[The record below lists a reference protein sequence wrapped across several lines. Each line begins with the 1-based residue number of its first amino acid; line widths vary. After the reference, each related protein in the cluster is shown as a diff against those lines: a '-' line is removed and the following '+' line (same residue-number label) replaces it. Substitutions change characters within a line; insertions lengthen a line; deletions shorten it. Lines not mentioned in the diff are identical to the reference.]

1 MSHLEEWARLIAK
14 QLKSEAEMVGTQA
27 KSELYEDAA
36 RETFIRVVLE
46 PFLPAS
52 YAISSGRIID
62 AAGNISEPQDIVIY
76 RKNYPQFNMPGS
88 HNVFIYESVLASIQV
103 CSKLVRKTFFNA
115 LDQCASMSTL
125 EPEIDAET
133 LKIMATKM
141 NMQLDEQQG
150 YVHADPLNT
159 GRFDLIGRPQTFIY
173 AFTGFQTSDKQL
185 TDNLNKWIDQYHQD
199 HTALQ
204 LKSLP
209 SVIATQGCFAWRNT
223 APFMIKDRVL
233 MGVGTD
239 YAPLRLMFMQ
249 LMQSMN
255 RGLQNTSDGYGIKS
269 SISPYLNQ
277 FERPDFTNN
286 VGVAENPG
294 VQMAAPN
301 SPPSAEPVIETPTP
315 KVVESASV
323 VSINSGVA
331 DKVDTPEPA
340 AEPANPT
347 IKEEAP
353 QTAAAPA
360 PMTAQTSTPDTG
372 SSIAEPT
379 PASATPVAEP
389 ASSSIAPPPVEPAP
403 SSIAATPVEPA
414 PSSVAPPPAEPARQE
429 PVIENRSKPLPTR
442 EDYEANNTGDERR
455 PPRPN
460 PLSVMNGQQEENVD
474 EYEFIPLEQTTTLPD
489 DDKPQA
495 VANEPPEQNYA
506 APAPGDDLPELDPS
520 ISPAPL
526 DNQTEP
532 APVQAVAADPADFEE
547 TQEIDADLK
556 RFDDTQEVSAVSDE
570 AEGDFVDTLIEKAE
584 SLAEDKSE
592 PAPKKSTYVTES
604 LLR

>member
-14 QLKSEAEMVGTQA
+14 QLKSEAELVGTQA

-36 RETFIRVVLE
+36 RDTFTRVVLE

-52 YAISSGRIID
+52 YAISSGRVID
-62 AAGNISEPQDIVIY
+62 ASGNISDPQDIVIY

-88 HNVFIYESVLASIQV
+88 HNVFIYESVLATIQV
-103 CSKLVRKTFFNA
+103 CSKLVRKTFFTA

-133 LKIMATKM
+133 LKIMASKM
-141 NMQLDEQQG
+141 NMQLDEQQR

-173 AFTGFQTSDKQL
+173 AFTGFQTSEKQL
-185 TDNLNKWIDQYHQD
+185 TENLNKWIDHYHLE
-199 HTALQ
+199 HSALQ
-204 LKSLP
+204 LKTLP

-233 MGVGTD
+233 MGVGND
-239 YAPLRLMFMQ
+239 NAPLRLMFLQ

-277 FERPDFTNN
+277 FERPDFSNN

-294 VQMAAPN
+294 VQPAAP
-301 SPPSAEPVIETPTP
+301 SAPPVAEPAIETATP
-315 KVVESASV
+315 KAVETASV

-331 DKVDTPEPA
+331 DKVDTQATP
-340 AEPANPT
+340 AEPSQTA
-347 IKEEAP
+347 IKVEAP
-353 QTAAAPA
+353 QTAAAPMTEPSPEPETSNTFAEQA
-360 PMTAQTSTPDTG
+360 PAVNP
-372 SSIAEPT
+372 
-379 PASATPVAEP
+379 PA
-389 ASSSIAPPPVEPAP
+389 EPAP
-403 SSIAATPVEPA
+403 SSIVPPAADPA
-414 PSSVAPPPAEPARQE
+414 PSSIAQPPAEPEPGIAPPPAEPARQE

-442 EDYEANNTGDERR
+442 EDYEAKDTADGRT

-460 PLSVMNGQQEENVD
+460 PLSVMSGQQEEPVD

-489 DDKPQA
+489 EDDNPQA
-495 VANEPPEQNYA
+495 AMANQPAQQHMSG
-506 APAPGDDLPELDPS
+506 PAPGDDLPELDAS
-520 ISPAPL
+520 IAPAPL
-526 DNQTEP
+526 DNQPDQDQP
-532 APVQAVAADPADFEE
+532 APAAAADPADYEE
-547 TQEIDADLK
+547 TQEIDADMK
-556 RFDDTQEVSAVSDE
+556 RFEVKQDDKEET
-570 AEGDFVDTLIEKAE
+570 EGEFLDTLIEKAE
-584 SLAEDKSE
+584 AIKEEKSE
-592 PAPKKSTYVTES
+592 PAQKKSTYVTES

>member
-14 QLKSEAEMVGTQA
+14 QLKSEAELVGTQA

-36 RETFIRVVLE
+36 RDTFTRVVLE

-52 YAISSGRIID
+52 YAISSGRVID
-62 AAGNISEPQDIVIY
+62 AAGNISDPQDIVIY

-88 HNVFIYESVLASIQV
+88 HNVFIYESVLATIQV
-103 CSKLVRKTFFNA
+103 CSKLVRKTFFTA

-133 LKIMATKM
+133 LKVMATKM

-173 AFTGFQTSDKQL
+173 AFTGFQTSEKQL
-185 TDNLNKWIDQYHQD
+185 TDNLKKWIDHYHQD

-204 LKSLP
+204 LKSMP

-233 MGVGTD
+233 MGVGND
-239 YAPLRLMFMQ
+239 YAPLRLMFLQ

-277 FERPDFTNN
+277 FERPDFSNN

-294 VQMAAPN
+294 TQPAAASSPPPAAP
-301 SPPSAEPVIETPTP
+301 AIETATP
-315 KVVESASV
+315 KVVETASV
-323 VSINSGVA
+323 VSINSGIA
-331 DKVDTPEPA
+331 DKVDTQQSPVESSQSA
-340 AEPANPT
+340 
-347 IKEEAP
+347 IKEETPQEAP
-353 QTAAAPA
+353 QTVAAPMSEPSPA
-360 PMTAQTSTPDTG
+360 VTSNP
-372 SSIAEPT
+372 IAEQA
-379 PASATPVAEP
+379 PAVNPP
-389 ASSSIAPPPVEPAP
+389 AEPAP
-403 SSIAATPVEPA
+403 SSITPPAADPA
-414 PSSVAPPPAEPARQE
+414 PSSIAQAPVEPEPSIAPPSAEPARQE

-442 EDYEANNTGDERR
+442 EDYEAQDAADGRT

-460 PLSVMNGQQEENVD
+460 PLSVMSGQQEEPVD

-489 DDKPQA
+489 EDDNPQAA
-495 VANEPPEQNYA
+495 VANQPPQQSMA
-506 APAPGDDLPELDPS
+506 GPAPGDDLPELDAS
-520 ISPAPL
+520 IAPAPL
-526 DNQTEP
+526 DNQPDQDQP
-532 APVQAVAADPADFEE
+532 APAAAADPADYEE
-547 TQEIDADLK
+547 TQEIDADMK
-556 RFDDTQEVSAVSDE
+556 RFEVKQDDKEET
-570 AEGDFVDTLIEKAE
+570 EGEFLDTLIEKAE
-584 SLAEDKSE
+584 AMKEEESE
-592 PAPKKSTYVTES
+592 PAQKKSTYVTES

>member
-52 YAISSGRIID
+52 YAISAGRVID

-88 HNVFIYESVLASIQV
+88 HNVFIYESVLATIQV
-103 CSKLVRKTFFNA
+103 CSKLVRKTFFSA

-141 NMQLDEQQG
+141 NMQLDEHQR

-173 AFTGFQTSDKQL
+173 AFTGFQTSEKQL
-185 TDNLNKWIDQYHQD
+185 TENLNKWIDHYHLE
-199 HTALQ
+199 HSALQ

-209 SVIATQGCFAWRNT
+209 AVIATQGCFAWRNT

-233 MGVGTD
+233 MGVGND
-239 YAPLRLMFMQ
+239 IAPLRLMFLQ

-277 FERPDFTNN
+277 FERPEFSSN

-294 VQMAAPN
+294 TQPAAP
-301 SPPSAEPVIETPTP
+301 SPAPQVDSPSEKTAPQV
-315 KVVESASV
+315 KESASV
-323 VSINSGVA
+323 VSINSGVNDTA
-331 DKVDTPEPA
+331 DTAKPP
-340 AEPANPT
+340 AEPIKPV

-353 QTAAAPA
+353 VAATAPA
-360 PMTAQTSTPDTG
+360 PMAEQTAAPDT
-372 SSIAEPT
+372 SSTIAEPT
-379 PASATPVAEP
+379 PTPTPTPVSATPP
-389 ASSSIAPPPVEPAP
+389 AEPAP
-403 SSIAATPVEPA
+403 SPM
-414 PSSVAPPPAEPARQE
+414 APPAAEPARQE

-442 EDYEANNTGDERR
+442 EDYEAQDAADGRQ

-460 PLSVMNGQQEENVD
+460 PLSVLSGQQQEDVD

-489 DDKPQA
+489 EDDKAATVNEQPQ
-495 VANEPPEQNYA
+495 QHMS
-506 APAPGDDLPELDPS
+506 APAGPADDLPVLDPA
-520 ISPAPL
+520 IKPAPL
-526 DNQTEP
+526 GDQQEP
-532 APVQAVAADPADFEE
+532 AQPGMAASSNQADFEE
-547 TQEIDADLK
+547 TQEIDSDVS
-556 RFDDTQEVSAVSDE
+556 RFDAKQKDSEEESDD
-570 AEGDFVDTLIEKAE
+570 GSFVDTLIEKAE
-584 SLAEDKSE
+584 ALQDDKAE
-592 PAPKKSTYVTES
+592 PAPKKSTY
-604 LLR
+604 